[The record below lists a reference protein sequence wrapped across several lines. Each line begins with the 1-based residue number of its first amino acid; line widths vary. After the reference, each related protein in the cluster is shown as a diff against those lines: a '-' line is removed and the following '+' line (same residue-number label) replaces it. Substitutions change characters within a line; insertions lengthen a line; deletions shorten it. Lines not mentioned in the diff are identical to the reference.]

1 MPKNSSYVQ
10 SLTDDKIREY
20 LKFPLKLDRRNR
32 LETIRNTIDATRQF
46 VISFFETPV
55 NSRLMESRLG
65 TQVHRFIGY
74 PLTDDVKRTIQETVE
89 EEIRRNFRILKI
101 LDIKVVESSNRS
113 HGFRLEMRL
122 DYKMNLREDYLFDLD
137 SDISLIDIQIDI
149 V

>member
-32 LETIRNTIDATRQF
+32 LEVIQNTIDATRQF
-46 VISFFETPV
+46 VISYFETPV
-55 NSRLMESRLG
+55 NSRVMESRLG
-65 TQVHRFIGY
+65 TQIHRFIGY
-74 PLTDDVKRTIQETVE
+74 QLTDDVKRTIQEIVE

-101 LDIKVVESSNRS
+101 LDIKVIESERSS
-113 HGFRLEMRL
+113 HGFRLEMSL

-137 SDISLIDIQIDI
+137 SDLSLIDIQIDI